1 MKQEELAHVLRAAA
15 HILEQ
20 TDFLVI
26 GTAAI
31 LGSYEEELLPIRAT
45 RSREADLAPFNEDSD
60 GNKSMLIEG
69 ALGFGSEFEKHNT
82 YYAYGV
88 DFRTA
93 VAPYGWQQRLVLYDP
108 PLAAPGRGWCL
119 EPYDLAAA
127 KLGAGR
133 EKDFEF
139 VAALLDAKIIDRLN
153 LLARLTLLP
162 KDRIAPAKINQAINW
177 LKNQNLERPE
187 ST

>member
-15 HILEQ
+15 NILEQ
-20 TDFLVI
+20 SDFLVI
-26 GTAAI
+26 GTAAL
-31 LGSYEEELLPIRAT
+31 LGSYEEEKLPSRAT
-45 RSREADLAPFNEDSD
+45 LSREADLAPFDEDVD
-60 GNKSMLIEG
+60 GNKSMKIEG
-69 ALGFGSEFEKHNT
+69 ALGLGSDFEKYNT
-82 YYAYGV
+82 YYADGV

-93 VAPYGWQQRLVLYDP
+93 VAPYGWQQRLVLYNP

-127 KLGAGR
+127 KLSAGR

-139 VAALLDAKIIDRLN
+139 VAALLEAKIIDRPN

-162 KDRIAPAKINQAINW
+162 KDRVHPDQLKRAVDWLNNQLPA
-177 LKNQNLERPE
+177 E
-187 ST
+187 S

>member
-15 HILEQ
+15 NILGQ

-31 LGSYEEELLPIRAT
+31 LGSYEEELLPTRAT
-45 RSREADLAPFNEDSD
+45 QSREADLAPFDEDPD

-69 ALGFGSEFEKHNT
+69 ALGLGSEFEKYNT
-82 YYAYGV
+82 YYADGV

-93 VAPYGWQQRLVLYDP
+93 IAPYGWQQRLVLYDP

-127 KLGAGR
+127 KLSAGR
-133 EKDFEF
+133 AKDFEF
-139 VAALLDAKIIDRLN
+139 VAALLEAKIIDRPN

-162 KDRIAPAKINQAINW
+162 KDRVSAAKMKQAINW
-177 LKNQNLERPE
+177 LE
-187 ST
+187 SQKLRS